1 MFTADTQTAPLRGKM
16 HKKEQERE
24 RVESSSISRRRTF
37 LINAAYRILWVALA
51 LAAFWFLKAYLLP
64 LVTALLFAAAL
75 QRPRHWLEK
84 RLWGGSKAAAGIL
97 VGLMLAVLALAIGL
111 IVWRIAAFVGERS
124 AGEWAALINDAWERV
139 AQGVERVAGG
149 WTKDAPG
156 VSERWQAL
164 WTTLKENIPQALFGG
179 ISNAL
184 SGVLPRFFAR
194 LPFHLFGAVIFVAAT
209 TLLTVEY
216 DRVWNF
222 ALRQL
227 SPPRQKTVQAA
238 RHLCGQAVR
247 RLSKA
252 YALLTLITFLET
264 ALGLWLLQVDGVMW
278 WAAVT
283 ALVDMLPVFG
293 AGTVLVPWAA
303 VSFLTGSAVQGGGLL
318 ALWGVL
324 TILRRLWEPRI
335 VGKEMGLPSLVTL
348 TAMLLGFRLLGFWGL
363 MLAPLAATLLFELH
377 RHHYIR
383 LWK

>member
-1 MFTADTQTAPLRGKM
+1 M
-16 HKKEQERE
+16 HKKEQESE
-24 RVESSSISRRRTF
+24 RVESPQISRRRAF
-37 LINAAYRILWVALA
+37 LINAAYVTFWAALA

-64 LVTALLFAAAL
+64 LVTALLLAAAL
-75 QRPRHWLEK
+75 QRPRCWLEK
-84 RLWGGSKAAAGIL
+84 RLWGGSKAASGIL
-97 VGLMLAVLALAIGL
+97 VGLLLLLLALAIGV
-111 IVWRIAAFVGERS
+111 IAWRVAVFIGERS

-149 WTKDAPG
+149 WAADVPAVG
-156 VSERWQAL
+156 ARWQEIWAS
-164 WTTLKENIPQALFGG
+164 LKENIPQALFGG
-179 ISNAL
+179 ISDAL
-184 SGVLPRFFAR
+184 GGVLPRFLSR
-194 LPFHLFGAVIFVAAT
+194 LPFHLFGAVVFVAAT

-216 DRVWNF
+216 DRVWAF
-222 ALRQL
+222 GLRQL

-238 RHLCGQAVR
+238 RRLCGQAVR

-264 ALGLWLLQVDGVMW
+264 ALGLWLLQVDGVVL
-278 WAAVT
+278 WAAAT

-293 AGTVLVPWAA
+293 AGTVLVPWAV
-303 VSFLTGSAVQGGGLL
+303 VSFLTGRAAQGGGLL

-324 TILRRLWEPRI
+324 TVLRRLWEPRI
-335 VGKEMGLPSLVTL
+335 VGKEMGLPPLVTL

-363 MLAPLAATLLFELH
+363 MLAPLATTLLFELH